1 MRSAVA
7 PLFLLLMS
15 LSYAVSAVLSL
26 KRHSGTGAVEPAS
39 SSGVEYTL
47 ARSSNGAGRRPGSGC
62 TMRCKASCQDSKLL
76 LGVVTHGAR

>member
-15 LSYAVSAVLSL
+15 LSYAVSGALLL

-39 SSGVEYTL
+39 WGICRAPS
-47 ARSSNGAGRRPGSGC
+47 
-62 TMRCKASCQDSKLL
+62 
-76 LGVVTHGAR
+76 